1 MNFPPNIYEVLEKQI
16 YLKTF
21 LVHLQIRDESDG
33 WVWVFFVSENG
44 SNRLWLN
51 EKFSYIFY
59 SYPNLKQFLPSFFKV
74 SQHFFLHFTLK
85 KNLHK
90 NGPKLRRRKMERKKI
105 PLAFKTHYSRELP
118 LNQKKTQLISA
129 NKSTTIHK
137 SMDFK
142 NYFCIM
148 KMK

>member
-1 MNFPPNIYEVLEKQI
+1 
-16 YLKTF
+16 
-21 LVHLQIRDESDG
+21 
-33 WVWVFFVSENG
+33 
-44 SNRLWLN
+44 
-51 EKFSYIFY
+51 
-59 SYPNLKQFLPSFFKV
+59 
-74 SQHFFLHFTLK
+74 
-85 KNLHK
+85 
-90 NGPKLRRRKMERKKI
+90 MERKKI